1 MGIFKQSIRT
11 VLKAWVVLVLLAVSL
26 EAVGQESQWCLKT
39 DQGQYIEMA
48 RVVMLAAVDG
58 QDAFEVVVSEGQGAV
73 GVRSITF
80 ELHESDYVA
89 PEEGMLPVITETG
102 PWCMITDQGDSIA
115 MSRVQLLANVDGTN
129 RFEIIT
135 SDGANHVDVTN
146 VRFGRGKSSDSG
158 GFKPITGGSTPSDPN
173 WANPWCMITD
183 RNDTIAMSRVLL
195 LANVDGQ
202 GRFEI
207 VTKEGDNR
215 LDVSFV
221 RFAHGDSKTAGGF
234 KPITAGTTPSDPNAA
249 NPWCMITDRNDSI
262 AMSRVQMIANVDG
275 DNSFEVITAD
285 GHNVAGIAFVRFA
298 HGNSMTSGGFQEIH
312 NGERPPYPEGDGP
325 WCMITDRGDSIAVSR
340 VQLLANVDQEGTFE
354 VVTRDGVGAVGVRN
368 VHFARGTSADSGGFY
383 PIDDKP
389 EESGVLDGELYMVTN
404 AGAEEPLS
412 NVAML
417 ANIDAN
423 GKFEVVL
430 HAGINYTGVDY
441 VTFVV
446 KNGGMGIET
455 PREPVNTLILQT
467 PVRFELKLS
476 GCGDATDAVVYDL
489 RGVKVAAAPVYNG
502 TTTISVAHLPA
513 ALYIVRVGDK
523 SLKFTKR

>member
-11 VLKAWVVLVLLAVSL
+11 VLKAWAVLVLLAVSL
-26 EAVGQESQWCLKT
+26 EAAGQESQWCLKT

-58 QDAFEVVVSEGQGAV
+58 QEAFEVVVSEGQGAV

-146 VRFGRGKSSDSG
+146 VRFGRGKSNDSG

-173 WANPWCMITD
+173 W
-183 RNDTIAMSRVLL
+183 
-195 LANVDGQ
+195 
-202 GRFEI
+202 
-207 VTKEGDNR
+207 
-215 LDVSFV
+215 
-221 RFAHGDSKTAGGF
+221 
-234 KPITAGTTPSDPNAA
+234 A

-455 PREPVNTLILQT
+455 PREPVNTLTLQT